1 MWLYLNNSITPSAND
16 LQCILLEWTTP
27 PQLDCPTFLDKTRP
41 WVVKANWVFEVVI
54 YVLGINGHADVVVLL
69 FQGGEGGGDL
79 ALFVGLQEGFARNK
93 LYFVL
98 VLVRNFPLVLEGD
111 TRLILYENILFGRNT
126 DKSWGEEQ
134 FLVVT

>member
-1 MWLYLNNSITPSAND
+1 M
-16 LQCILLEWTTP
+16 
-27 PQLDCPTFLDKTRP
+27 
-41 WVVKANWVFEVVI
+41 VI